1 MAGGIYSEIR
11 TALGNL
17 KPSEVRALAERR
29 LAVGLAASSRERY
42 AEMEEWLAPPDASEA
57 RRAETL
63 RTLYRMEE
71 DDEAGRFDVALC
83 EEELLGP
90 PEAFRFYR
98 GDVRRTVREVLDARP
113 DLELALA
120 RNFAVFRRPAIGRMV
135 RRIAWEN
142 AMFALVTALPD
153 VVPSLAEAPWAVGEY
168 ASDTAFLTM
177 NQVRMAFLIAAASDR
192 AVGYREQRGQI
203 AAIVGGAVG
212 WRGLARELAGKIPF
226 GGGLI
231 PKAAIAYAGTY
242 TVGVGLE
249 RFYRLGSGLTRQERR
264 EIYERALK
272 RGREMVRA
280 LVELRRGAEEP
291 PGLAA
296 P

>member
-1 MAGGIYSEIR
+1 MASAIYGEIR
-11 TALGNL
+11 TAFRNL
-17 KPSEVRALAERR
+17 RPSEVREVAERR
-29 LAVGLAASSRERY
+29 LAVGLVASSRERY
-42 AEMEEWLAPPDASEA
+42 AEIEDWLAPPDASWA
-57 RRAETL
+57 RRRETL
-63 RTLYRMEE
+63 RVLHRLDEE
-71 DDEAGRFDVALC
+71 GGAGPFDLLLC

-98 GDVRRTVREVLDARP
+98 GDVRRTVREVLEACP

-120 RNFAVFRRPAIGRMV
+120 RHLVPFRRPAIGRIV

-153 VVPSLAEAPWAVGEY
+153 VVPSLAELPWAVGEF

-212 WRGLARELAGKIPF
+212 WRALARELAGKIPF

-264 EIYERALK
+264 LIYESALK
-272 RGREMVRA
+272 RGRELVKA

-291 PGLAA
+291 PSLPEA
-296 P
+296 